1 MADELKA
8 EHWRGVVA
16 EQEASGLS
24 VAAFCRER
32 TIPAWTFHY
41 PPSPKRLQRVPDWR
55 KRLRGEASV
64 PGEFAVVEVAREAV
78 YQDRQQA
85 PIVVTFHLE
94 AVLRVC
100 GQWEGSKSDDATL
113 LSTFP

>member
-24 VAAFCRER
+24 VAAFCRKR
-32 TIPAWTFHY
+32 TIPAWKFHY
-41 PPSPKRLQRVPDWR
+41 WR

-64 PGEFAVVEVAREAV
+64 PGEFAVVEVAQDTV
-78 YQDRQQA
+78 YHDRQET
-85 PIVVTFHLE
+85 PVVVTFPSG
-94 AVLRVC
+94 AVLRAGRESLAEIVR
-100 GQWEGSKSDDATL
+100 E
-113 LSTFP
+113 LSRC